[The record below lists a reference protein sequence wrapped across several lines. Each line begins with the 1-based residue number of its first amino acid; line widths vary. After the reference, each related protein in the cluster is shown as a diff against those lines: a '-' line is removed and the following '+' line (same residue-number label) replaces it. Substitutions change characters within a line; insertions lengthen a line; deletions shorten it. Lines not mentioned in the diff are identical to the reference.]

1 MSSKNKRWFAIVALA
16 AVVAAPGTAS
26 AGKGATFASL
36 SNAIASGN
44 PDSIVAEVE
53 RAEKLPCG
61 SCIDLVKPLIDAD
74 DARVRDVAAWWLAK
88 RAIRDQVRDEMFAR
102 LQGGDTIAA
111 RNAAEVLGRF
121 MHPDALMALEIAIH
135 DGSLGDEAR
144 AAAATAVG
152 TIGDYRG
159 KAVLEGALTSESPAV
174 RAAAARA
181 LREIRGNVDAVA
193 VVDLLTDDDHEV
205 VRQAVLTTGAL
216 RESAAVG
223 PLLDVLRDTSRPE
236 GVRKHA
242 AWALGRIGDGS
253 AREGL
258 RASAEND
265 PSMLVRGAA
274 RAASNALL

>member
-1 MSSKNKRWFAIVALA
+1 
-16 AVVAAPGTAS
+16 
-26 AGKGATFASL
+26 
-36 SNAIASGN
+36 
-44 PDSIVAEVE
+44 
-53 RAEKLPCG
+53 
-61 SCIDLVKPLIDAD
+61 
-74 DARVRDVAAWWLAK
+74 
-88 RAIRDQVRDEMFAR
+88 AR

-216 RESAAVG
+216 RESA
-223 PLLDVLRDTSRPE
+223 T
-236 GVRKHA
+236 
-242 AWALGRIGDGS
+242 
-253 AREGL
+253 
-258 RASAEND
+258 
-265 PSMLVRGAA
+265 
-274 RAASNALL
+274 